1 MTRQPLSIPWAPLPR
16 TDRWLW
22 LAIALLVP
30 LGVLMVY
37 SASLEAARPSGPNGE
52 LVRQAGYAAVGIL
65 AMLVA
70 ARFDYRALA
79 PLAAAV
85 YGLAILLLAAVL
97 VIGVSE
103 HGAQRWLG
111 AGGITVQP
119 SEFAKLA
126 LAVTLAAYASTRQP
140 RLPAVGVSLG
150 LTALPMGL
158 VALQPDL
165 GTVIVL
171 AGIWLVGLVAWGVS
185 WRVLGA
191 MAGIGLA
198 LVPFLLIAMPAYQR
212 ERLAVFLDPSRDPLG
227 SGFNLRQVEVA
238 IGTGGVTGHG
248 LFSGAE
254 SHLDSVSA
262 RSSDFMFGFLGAELG
277 LIGGLFFIALLGL
290 VVTRGFASASRA
302 PDGFGRLFAVGL
314 TAMILT
320 QGVVNIGVN
329 LRLFP
334 TTGIPLPFIS
344 QGGSALVVTLIA
356 VGLLQSIAARRPATS
371 EERWRAERWR

>member
-1 MTRQPLSIPWAPLPR
+1 LPR

-22 LAIALLVP
+22 LAVLVLVP

-37 SASLEAARPSGPNGE
+37 SASRVSSAESGATSEAIRQGTYAAAGVVAMLIAAR
-52 LVRQAGYAAVGIL
+52 L
-65 AMLVA
+65 
-70 ARFDYRALA
+70 DYRLLA
-79 PLAAAV
+79 PLAAAI
-85 YGLAILLLAAVL
+85 YGLAMFLLMAVL

-103 HGAQRWLG
+103 HGSQRWLG
-111 AGGITVQP
+111 MAGITVQP

-126 LAVTLAAYASTRQP
+126 LAVTLAAYASARQP
-140 RLPAVGVSLG
+140 RLAAVGVSLG

-171 AGIWLVGLVAWGVS
+171 TGIWAVTMVAWGVP
-185 WRVLGA
+185 WRVLGTLLA
-191 MAGIGLA
+191 VGVA
-198 LVPFLLIAMPAYQR
+198 LVPLLFIAVPAYQR
-212 ERLAVFLDPSRDPLG
+212 ERLAVFLDPNRDPLG

-262 RSSDFMFGFLGAELG
+262 RSSDFMFGFLGSELG
-277 LIGGLFFIALLGL
+277 LLGGLLLIVLLAL
-290 VVTRGFASASRA
+290 VASRGFATASRA
-302 PDGFGRLFAVGL
+302 PDGFGRLLAVGL
-314 TAMILT
+314 AAMLLT

-344 QGGSALVVTLIA
+344 QGGSALIAVLIA
-356 VGLLQSIAARRPATS
+356 VGIIQSIAAHRPATS
-371 EERWRAERWR
+371 EEQWRAERWL